1 VVFLP
6 TPGIPSASRTLVGCA
21 ASRAAEASRDS
32 PGRPRRSSERM
43 RRTRPRPCVSHC
55 REYLERIPVGTTEMK
70 AKKKGKRRRTESAR
84 AAILQIKTT
93 LVFGEEGVPL
103 ERLGEIAKALKD
115 RHMSTEAADLLGI
128 APLCPKPDTDS
139 CRFRWTDIWISRCR
153 ATPRPSARNS
163 LSIAAGC

>member
-1 VVFLP
+1 
-6 TPGIPSASRTLVGCA
+6 
-21 ASRAAEASRDS
+21 
-32 PGRPRRSSERM
+32 
-43 RRTRPRPCVSHC
+43 
-55 REYLERIPVGTTEMK
+55 MK